1 MLVSSREPMRT
12 HLLSFAVLA
21 LAASVHAAPM
31 SSTEDGSD
39 SASGQRPGQEHI
51 TAVVSATP
59 TASTERERD
68 LESRIA
74 DLQRKLDE
82 LRAHEADQGPSL
94 GGPASWQLW
103 P

>member
-1 MLVSSREPMRT
+1 MAY
-12 HLLSFAVLA
+12 AVRA
-21 LAASVHAAPM
+21 FAASVHAAPV

-39 SASGQRPGQEHI
+39 LTSGQRPTQEHI
-51 TAVVSATP
+51 AAVVPTTQ
-59 TASTERERD
+59 TASTERERA
-68 LESRIA
+68 LELRIE

-82 LRAHEADQGPSL
+82 LRAHEADQSPSL